1 MGLPICGINLLYA
14 CTGVP
19 ATTADKTQYIFSRK
33 RNTVTENLPK
43 RGGQAC
49 RNRAGL
55 HGWPMTTVILCGK
68 TGTLHFLPCCFLCFL
83 HTVGFVFVQELRGR
97 KGSGAVLAAGLRT
110 SSGQQLGQRDPFVQE
125 ELPLL
130 RRKKGGVWIGPC
142 FSSSHAG
149 AAVF

>member
-1 MGLPICGINLLYA
+1 
-14 CTGVP
+14 
-19 ATTADKTQYIFSRK
+19 
-33 RNTVTENLPK
+33 
-43 RGGQAC
+43 
-49 RNRAGL
+49 
-55 HGWPMTTVILCGK
+55 MTTVILCGK

-83 HTVGFVFVQELRGR
+83 HTVGFVFVRELRGR

-149 AAVF
+149 AAVFLKRNWIAGDHIRDVQQRYRQYCRP